1 MAASNRPAT
10 AARARAVPLPDDDD
24 DAIEGT
30 AANGHGPAIL
40 RLSAKATAK
49 PGRRVVL
56 FYIGEGKDQVKGSI
70 PEVIP
75 AATSLEW
82 LHKLATVTYA
92 EAVDWLFGALLG
104 EDAYAALRACTDLTQ
119 EGLKQ
124 VTDKILAALA
134 EAQDPKASAS

>member
-1 MAASNRPAT
+1 MAATNRPRST
-10 AARARAVPLPDDDD
+10 NARAVSPPDDSDD

-30 AANGHGPAIL
+30 ATNGHGPAIL
-40 RLSAKATAK
+40 RLSGKPPK

-56 FYIGEGKDQVKGSI
+56 FYIGDGKDQVKGSI

-75 AATSLEW
+75 AHTALEW
-82 LHKLATVTYA
+82 LHRIATEPYA
-92 EAVDWLFGALLG
+92 GAVDWAFRELLG
-104 EDAYAALRACTDLTQ
+104 EKAYAALRSCTDLTS

-134 EAQDPKASAS
+134 EARDPKAQS

>member
-1 MAASNRPAT
+1 MAATNRPANS
-10 AARARAVPLPDDDD
+10 ARARALPPADDDE

-30 AANGHGPAIL
+30 ATNGHGPAIL
-40 RLSAKATAK
+40 RLSGKAPR

-75 AATSLEW
+75 ADVALEW
-82 LHKLATVTYA
+82 LHRIATEPYA
-92 EAVDWLFGALLG
+92 GAVDWAFLTLLG
-104 EDAYAALRACTDLTQ
+104 EKAYAALRGCADLTS

-134 EAQDPKASAS
+134 EARDPKAQS

>member
-1 MAASNRPAT
+1 MAASNRPGST
-10 AARARAVPLPDDDD
+10 PRARAVPDDGEDD
-24 DAIEGT
+24 TIE
-30 AANGHGPAIL
+30 ASANGHGPAIL

-56 FYIGEGKDQVKGSI
+56 FYIGSGKDQVTGSI

-104 EDAYAALRACTDLTQ
+104 EDAYTALRACTDLTQ

-134 EAQDPKASAS
+134 EAQDPKAQS